1 MDVMTG
7 DPRKKYCPC
16 KPETC
21 GRGVD
26 LNTCAGEG
34 VAAGERKGVQAREA
48 VGVAVGVVAAV
59 VEGVSCGVTGTGST
73 QTTGVGEDGTKEPS
87 VSSSR

>member
-1 MDVMTG
+1 MTG

-59 VEGVSCGVTGTGST
+59 VEGVNCGVA
-73 QTTGVGEDGTKEPS
+73 GVDSVKAAGEATEKAGEIGDD
-87 VSSSR
+87 